1 MPTHNGEL
9 KLFSGSAHPALA
21 QEIAEVLGGSMG
33 RSALKRFTD
42 GEVSFQIDEN
52 IRGTDVF
59 VLQPTSTPVDE
70 HLVELCVMIDAFRR
84 SSAARI
90 TAVIPYYGYARQ
102 DRKDKPRVPITAK
115 LVANLIVA
123 AGANRVL
130 TMDLHKPQIQGF
142 FDIPVD
148 HLFSAPVFIEH
159 LMKIRGDNEVTIV
172 SPDAGGVERAR
183 AYAKRLDADLA
194 IIDKRRSEDG
204 HAEVMHVV
212 GEVKDKICIIQD
224 DIVDTAGTLQQASRA
239 LRDNGAARV
248 LACAVHGVLSGPA
261 LERIEHSALEQLIV
275 TNTITLKPE
284 CGASEKIQV
293 LSVATLLGRAIQSIH
308 QETSVSSLFV

>member
-1 MPTHNGEL
+1 MLNGQL
-9 KLFSGSAHPALA
+9 KLFSGSAHVRLA
-21 QEIAEVLGGSMG
+21 QEIADYLGAPLG
-33 RSALKRFTD
+33 RANLKRFADT
-42 GEVSFQIDEN
+42 EVSFRIDEN
-52 IRGTDVF
+52 IRGADVF
-59 VLQPTSTPVDE
+59 ILQPTCTPVDA

-90 TAVIPYYGYARQ
+90 TAVMPYYGYARQ
-102 DRKDKPRVPITAK
+102 DRKDKPRVPISAK
-115 LVANLIVA
+115 LVANLVGA

-130 TMDLHKPQIQGF
+130 TMDLHKAQIQGF

-148 HLFSAPVFIEH
+148 HLFATPVFIDY
-159 LMKIRGDNEVTIV
+159 LTRAGYRGHATIV

-212 GEVKDKICIIQD
+212 GEVRDRVCVLLD
-224 DIVDTAGTLQQASRA
+224 DIVDTAGTLQQSSRA
-239 LRDNGAARV
+239 LEKSGAAGIM
-248 LACAVHGVLSGPA
+248 ACAVHGVLSGPA
-261 LERIEHSALEQLIV
+261 LERVEDSPLEKLIV
-275 TNTITLKPE
+275 TDTIPLRAEFEQSAKVR
-284 CGASEKIQV
+284 V
-293 LSVATLLGRAIQSIH
+293 LSVAGLLGRAIQSIH